1 MVPSVEFWREE
12 LSGAPEVLTLPAD
25 RPRHAASRRA
35 ARLPVEVPGETVA
48 ALRELAAAEEATL
61 AVPLLAAFS
70 VVMARWSGLADVV
83 VGSPMP
89 VRVDLSGRPSFRQV
103 MQRLR
108 RTLERVNAH
117 GDVPFEDLVEVLG
130 LPRDPACHPVFQVA
144 LTLDGEMPAAPAPEG
159 PGGPPLDLALRFAD
173 REVALSGALD
183 YDAGLFDEDTARRIA
198 GSLRTLLAAAA
209 SDPGRPVTVLPLLA
223 PSERDRL
230 AGWADGGP
238 APVAVDRPEDCLP
251 ALFEAQAAR
260 TPEAVAVS
268 SGTERVSYAEL
279 NARANR
285 LAHRLREHWSHG
297 HRSHG
302 PGPGTER
309 FVGLMA
315 RRGPDFIAGMLATLK
330 AGGAFVPLSLDQPAD
345 RLRYIIGQS
354 GCGVVLC
361 DAAGRDAL
369 TGAMGEAPPDRRPTP
384 VDIGPHA
391 HLDRPAADPPARCL
405 PDAVAYVMFTSG
417 TTGVPKG
424 AGVQHRGLVNHM
436 TAKIRDLGMGPR
448 DVLAQNGPAT
458 FDVVVWQ
465 CLTPLTIG
473 GRVHVVPDEAL
484 EDPERLAEE
493 VHGGGVSVLQA
504 VPAAISMM
512 LAGPAASRLG
522 GLRWLVPTGDALP
535 GDLVRRWLDL
545 HPAVPLL
552 NTYGLTECSDDQC
565 HAVIDAPPDGTA
577 GPIATIGRPVPG
589 MRAHVVDRE
598 MQPVPAGVVGEL
610 YLGGVGIGRGYAGRP
625 GLTAERFV
633 PDPFGSGGG
642 RLYRTGDL
650 VRWTRNGT
658 LDFVGRA
665 DFQVKIRGFRV
676 EPGEIEAV
684 LTRHPGVREAVVTVR
699 EDHGPDSRRLVG
711 YLVPAAAERPG
722 PAELR
727 EFAASRLPDYMVPS
741 ALVLLDALPVTAN
754 GKIDRQALPVP
765 ETVDGQPPRD
775 AVPPRDDIER
785 MVAGLWAEVL
795 GTDRF
800 GVFDNFFALSGN
812 SILAVRLLTRLRDVF
827 GADVGIA
834 ELFEDA
840 TVAGAA
846 TAVREA
852 LGRHET
858 AVALPELR
866 PTPRDGGPLP
876 VSFSQER
883 LWVLEQLQPG
893 QATYNVAVAVRLR
906 RELDPARLRAAL
918 TELADRHEVLRT
930 SVTTVEGR
938 PFQLVHES
946 VDVELREI
954 ELGGPDLGGG
964 GGEAEALSRAR
975 RLLDAEARRL
985 FDLGTAPLWRA
996 CLIRSSGTDHVLGL
1010 TFHHLITDGWSS
1022 GVLLR
1027 DLLRLLDAG
1036 AGAGASDVPA
1046 PPVQF
1051 ADFAAWQREAL
1062 TSERQ
1067 AELLDFWTRELAG
1080 APPLLE
1086 LPTDRP
1092 RPRVQAHR
1100 GARHEVDVPPDLLAA
1115 LRRLGAAEGATLFMT
1130 LLAGFTAVL
1139 SRWSG
1144 RPDVVV
1150 GAPVAGRPSAAV
1162 EEVAG
1167 FFANTL
1173 VLRTDTSGRPSFRRL
1188 LDRVRRTC
1196 LRAYAHEEMPFERL
1210 VEELA
1215 PRRSMAHNPLF
1226 QVMLTLQAAAP
1237 LDATAEEVFPP
1248 DTGTAKFDLALY
1260 LVEDADRLHGV
1271 FEYDADLFTAETVER
1286 LTGHLLTLLAAAA
1299 AEPDRPVG
1307 TLPLL
1312 TVAEHAQI
1320 AEWNRTGRAHR
1331 RERVPD
1337 LLAERAAA
1345 APGALAVGFGERRIT
1360 YREFTAAVGR
1370 VAARLRG
1377 AGVGPESVVGV
1388 CLHRGPEL
1396 VVAVHAVLAAGGAY
1410 LPVDPGHPASRRRF
1424 VLTDSGATAVLT
1436 SGDLAGDVAGDVSGT
1451 GASLLC
1457 WDDGDLDAAVEDGAP
1472 ALTDGPAE
1480 AGDELAYVIYTSG
1493 STGRPKGVGISRRS
1507 LANRLRWMQETF
1519 PLGPEDRV
1527 LHKTPFTFDV
1537 SVWELFWPLT
1547 VGAGLVVAEPGRHRD
1562 PDRLLELIARE
1573 GVRTVH
1579 FVPSMLNP
1587 FLDRVADLGRPAAL
1601 RRVICSGEALPAELA
1616 RRFAEVLPGVALHNL
1631 YGPTEATIDVTWHPC
1646 GPAEDAVP
1654 IGRPVS
1660 NTRAEVLDGEG
1671 QRVPVGVPGE
1681 LCLGGVQV
1689 GRGYVNRPGTTAERF
1704 VPDPFT
1710 GGGERLYRTGD
1721 RVRRL
1726 PDGALE
1732 FLGRADFQVKVRGLR
1747 IEPGEIEAVLAGHPA
1762 VRDAVVTARRD
1773 GSGTARLVAHLVAA
1787 GDPSAE
1793 GAAVPV
1799 PRLREFLAARLP
1811 EYMIPSAFQWLPS
1824 LPLTTSGKVDRAAL
1838 PDAEVTREQAGE
1850 PFVPPRDRAE
1860 EVLADAW
1867 TRVLAVDRVGVF
1879 DNFFELGG
1887 DSILSIMV
1895 VSRVAREGLHITP
1908 QQFFDRQT
1916 IADLARLA
1924 RWSVPDRPDAAGS
1937 PETPGTAGAPG
1948 DDRFPVTRIDGDTFD
1963 YILAVMNEQDRLSE
1977 GS

>member
-1 MVPSVEFWREE
+1 MVPLVAFWREE
-12 LSGAPEVLTLPAD
+12 LSGAPEVLTLPTD
-25 RPRHAASRRA
+25 RPRHAASRRTG
-35 ARLPVEVPGETVA
+35 RLPVEVPGETLSS
-48 ALRELAAAEEATL
+48 LRELAAAERTTPL
-61 AVPLLAAFS
+61 VPLLAAFS
-70 VVMARWSGLADVV
+70 VVMARWSGLTDIV

-89 VRVDLSGRPSFRQV
+89 TRADLSGRPSFREV
-103 MQRLR
+103 VGRLR
-108 RTLERVNAH
+108 RTCERVDAH
-117 GDVPFEDLVEVLG
+117 SDLPFESLVEALA
-130 LPRDPACHPVFQVA
+130 LPPDPAHHPVFQVA
-144 LTLDGEMPAAPAPEG
+144 LTLDDEALDAPVAPARG
-159 PGGPPLDLALRFAD
+159 PAGTSLDLALRFTE
-173 REVALSGALD
+173 RENALSGALD
-183 YDAGLFDEDTARRIA
+183 YDTGLFDRDTAQRLA

-209 SDPGRPVTVLPLLA
+209 ADPDRPVAALPLLTA
-223 PSERDRL
+223 SERRTL

-238 APVAVDRPEDCLP
+238 APVSVDRPEDCLP

-260 TPEAVAVS
+260 TPEAIAVS
-268 SGTERVSYAEL
+268 SGSERVSYAEL

-285 LAHRLREHWSHG
+285 LAHRLREH
-297 HRSHG
+297 RSLG
-302 PGPGTER
+302 PGPGAEM

-330 AGGAFVPLSLDQPAD
+330 AGGAFVPLSPAQPAD
-345 RLRYIIGQS
+345 RLRYIIAQS
-354 GCGVVLC
+354 GCGVVLG
-361 DAAGRDAL
+361 DAAGREAL
-369 TGAMGEAPPDRRPTP
+369 TGAMAAAPQDRRP
-384 VDIGPHA
+384 VWIDIDPRA
-391 HLDRPAADPPARCL
+391 HLDRPAGDPPARCL

-417 TTGVPKG
+417 TTGAPKG
-424 AGVQHRGLVNHM
+424 AGVLHRGLLNHM
-436 TAKIRDLGMGPR
+436 TAKISDLGMGPE

-493 VHGGGVSVLQA
+493 VRSGGVSVLQA

-512 LAGPAASRLG
+512 LAGPAASRLA

-565 HAVIDAPPDGTA
+565 HAVIDAPPDGTS

-589 MRAHVVDRE
+589 MRAYVVDRE

-610 YLGGVGIGRGYAGRP
+610 YLGGTGIGRGYAGRP

-633 PDPFGSGGG
+633 PDPFQRGGG

-650 VRWTRNGT
+650 VRWARNGT

-676 EPGEIEAV
+676 EPGEIEAA

-711 YLVPAAAERPG
+711 YLVPAEAERPR
-722 PAELR
+722 PEELR
-727 EFAASRLPDYMVPS
+727 GFVASRLPDYMVP
-741 ALVLLDALPVTAN
+741 AAFVLLEALPVTAN
-754 GKIDRQALPVP
+754 GKIDRQALPIP
-765 ETVDGQPPRD
+765 ETVDGQPPED
-775 AVPPRDDIER
+775 SVPPRDDIER
-785 MVAGLWAEVL
+785 RLAGLWAEVL
-795 GTDRF
+795 RTDRF

-812 SILAVRLLTRLRDVF
+812 SILAVRLLTRVQDVF
-827 GADVGIA
+827 GVDLGIA
-834 ELFEDA
+834 ELFEEA

-846 TAVREA
+846 SAVREA
-852 LGRHET
+852 LGRHEAT
-858 AVALPELR
+858 VATPELR
-866 PTPRDGGPLP
+866 RGPRDGGPLP
-876 VSFSQER
+876 ASFSQER

-893 QATYNVAVAVRLR
+893 QATYNVPVAVRLR
-906 RELDPARLRAAL
+906 CELDTARLRVAL
-918 TELADRHEVLRT
+918 AELAGRHEVLRT
-930 SVTTVEGR
+930 SVTVVDGR
-938 PFQLVHES
+938 PFQTVHES
-946 VDVELREI
+946 VAVELKEI
-954 ELGGPDLGGG
+954 ELDGSGPPAPSGGSADPLAG
-964 GGEAEALSRAR
+964 AR
-975 RLLDAEARRL
+975 DVLDAEARRL

-996 CLIRSSGTDHVLGL
+996 CLIRLSEGDHVLGL
-1010 TFHHLITDGWSS
+1010 TLHHLITDGWSG

-1027 DLLRLLDAG
+1027 DLLRLL
-1036 AGAGASDVPA
+1036 ASDTLA
-1046 PPVQF
+1046 PLPVQF
-1051 ADFAAWQREAL
+1051 ADFAAWQRELL

-1067 AELLDFWTRELAG
+1067 ADLVRFWTDELAG
-1080 APPLLE
+1080 APQLLE

-1100 GARHEVDVPPDLLAA
+1100 GARHDVEVPPALLAA
-1115 LRRLGAAEGATLFMT
+1115 MRRLGAAEGATLFMT
-1130 LLAGFTAVL
+1130 LLAGFAAVL

-1144 RPDVVV
+1144 QSDVVV
-1150 GAPVAGRPSAAV
+1150 GAPVAGRPAADV
-1162 EEVAG
+1162 EELAG

-1188 LDRVRRTC
+1188 LDGVRRTC
-1196 LRAYAHEEMPFERL
+1196 LRAYAHQEMPFERL

-1237 LDATAEEVFPP
+1237 LDGTAGQAEELFPP

-1260 LVEDADRLHGV
+1260 LVEDADRLRGV
-1271 FEYDADLFTAETVER
+1271 FEYDVDLFTADTVER
-1286 LTGHLLTLLAAAA
+1286 LTGHLLTLLAAAV
-1299 AEPDRPVG
+1299 AEPDRLVA
-1307 TLPLL
+1307 TLPML
-1312 TVAEHAQI
+1312 TAGEHDQI
-1320 AEWNRTGRAHR
+1320 AEWNRTRRAHR
-1331 RERVPD
+1331 RVRLPHLV
-1337 LLAERAAA
+1337 AEQAAA
-1345 APGALAVGFGERRIT
+1345 SPHALALGFGERRIT
-1360 YREFTAAVGR
+1360 YREFAAAVDRLAG
-1370 VAARLRG
+1370 RLRR

-1388 CLHRGPEL
+1388 CLHRGVEL

-1410 LPVDPGHPASRRRF
+1410 LPLDPDHPASRRRF
-1424 VLTDSGATAVLT
+1424 AVEDSGATVVLT
-1436 SGDLAGDVAGDVSGT
+1436 SDDHADDLT
-1451 GASLLC
+1451 GAGATLLH
-1457 WDDGDLDAAVEDGAP
+1457 WDDGDLDTPVEAGAP
-1472 ALTDGPAE
+1472 AFTGDGAE

-1493 STGRPKGVGISRRS
+1493 STGRPKGVGISHRS
-1507 LANRLRWMQETF
+1507 LVNRLRWMQEAF
-1519 PLGPEDRV
+1519 PLGPRDRV

-1547 VGAGLVVAEPGRHRD
+1547 AGAGLIVAEPGRHRD
-1562 PDRLLELIARE
+1562 PDRLLELVTRAD
-1573 GVRTVH
+1573 VQTLH

-1587 FLDRVADLGRPAAL
+1587 FLDRVRELGRPACL
-1601 RRVICSGEALPAELA
+1601 RRVICSGEPLPAELA

-1646 GPAEDAVP
+1646 DPAERTVP

-1689 GRGYVNRPGTTAERF
+1689 GRGYLNRPGTTAERF
-1704 VPDPFT
+1704 APDPFT
-1710 GGGERLYRTGD
+1710 DDGGRLYRTGD

-1726 PDGALE
+1726 PDGELE
-1732 FLGRADFQVKVRGLR
+1732 FLGRTDFQVKVRGLR
-1747 IEPGEIEAVLAGHPA
+1747 IELGEIEAVLAEHPA
-1762 VRDAVVTARRD
+1762 VRDVVVTTRRD
-1773 GSGTARLVAHLVAA
+1773 GADTTRLVAHLVPA
-1787 GDPSAE
+1787 GDGSE
-1793 GAAVPV
+1793 VPV

-1811 EYMIPSAFQWLPS
+1811 EYMVPSAFQWLAS
-1824 LPLTTSGKVDRAAL
+1824 LPLTASGKVDRAAL
-1838 PDAEVTREQAGE
+1838 PAAEVTREQTGGR
-1850 PFVPPRDRAE
+1850 FVPPRDRAE
-1860 EVLADAW
+1860 KILADAW

-1908 QQFFDRQT
+1908 EQFFDKQT

-1924 RWSVPDRPDAAGS
+1924 RWSGPDRPGVPDAS
-1937 PETPGTAGAPG
+1937 G

-1963 YILAVMNEQDRLSE
+1963 YILSVMREQDRLSE